1 MNYPIHIPISLI
13 KDKYPQID
21 FRLEVPAD
29 AYGNRNLQVSHEWH
43 DRIIDVL
50 LRPTEFKEL
59 PAMGLLYIVGS
70 SALVDVINAADE
82 LDKSDDIELARAL
95 LGLG

>member
-1 MNYPIHIPISLI
+1 MNYPIHIHISLI
-13 KDKYPQID
+13 KDKYPQIE
-21 FRLEVPAD
+21 FSLEVPAD
-29 AYGNRNLQVSHEWH
+29 AYGNRNLKVSHEWH
-43 DRIIDVL
+43 DRTIDVL
-50 LRPTEFKEL
+50 LRPTEFKEF
-59 PAMGLLYIVGS
+59 PAMGLLYIVGA

>member
-1 MNYPIHIPISLI
+1 MNYHINIPIALI

-21 FRLEVPAD
+21 FRLEMPD
-29 AYGNRNLQVSHEWH
+29 AYGNRNLQISHAWY
-43 DRIIDVL
+43 DRTIDVL
-50 LRPTEFKEL
+50 LRPSDFKES
-59 PAMGLLYIVGS
+59 PDVGLLYIVGA

-82 LDKSDDIELARAL
+82 LDKSDDIKLARAL

>member
-1 MNYPIHIPISLI
+1 MNYPIHIPVSLI
-13 KDKYPQID
+13 KDKYPQIE
-21 FRLEVPAD
+21 FKLEVPSD

-43 DRIIDVL
+43 DRTIDVL